1 MEDSYQKQQFEA
13 RLERIRTREPEPHVA
28 TNTGSQNRQASGA
41 RGRRVPFACV
51 LAFMTGVLVLLA
63 ANVISFQ
70 AQGETSFFLKIL
82 GTVGPFAIAGAL
94 LFVIMI
100 GLGMRDKPHVIGLAA
115 GLVAMYLGEAY
126 LAWLLPDLWMALYS
140 PEHLDNMLIQAGL
153 RTPPIVSY

>member
-1 MEDSYQKQQFEA
+1 MEESYQKRQFEA

-28 TNTGSQNRQASGA
+28 ANTGSQTKLPLGA
-41 RGRRVPFACV
+41 TGRRVPFACV
-51 LAFMTGVLVLLA
+51 LAFVTGSLVLLA

-70 AQGETSFFLKIL
+70 TQGETSFFLKIL
-82 GTVGPFAIAGAL
+82 GSVGPFAIAGAL

-115 GLVAMYLGEAY
+115 GLIAMYLGEAY
-126 LAWLLPDLWMALYS
+126 LAWLFPDLWMALYS
-140 PEHLDNMLIQAGL
+140 PEHLDKMLIQAGL